1 MSVNQKILSG
11 DGVYEQMDAYWE
23 QEGIRHI
30 LLVCGRSAKKLPV
43 YHYFEELDRS
53 GKVRVTQFSDY
64 APNPD
69 YSSVEK
75 GTALFREKG
84 CDAVAAIGGGS
95 GMDVAK
101 CIKLYAGMDPEV
113 SYLQQKIVP
122 NDIPFL
128 AVPTTAGTGSEATR
142 FAVVYYNH
150 EKQSVSDESCIPSVV
165 IMDPSVL
172 DTLPLYQRK
181 TTMLDALCH
190 ATESFWSVNSSP
202 ESKAFSRTAIEE
214 ILKHKDGYLAN
225 TPEGNAGML
234 HAAYIAGQAINLTQ
248 TTAGH
253 AMCYKMTSLYG
264 LAHGHSAMLCVKSL
278 FPWMLEN
285 IDKCID
291 PRGADYLK
299 SVMDY
304 IAETFGYSDPYK
316 VCEYLEGL
324 YSRLN
329 MSTPEATEEEF
340 ILLVSSVNVDRL
352 KNHPI
357 KLDRDSI
364 DLLYHKILG
373 NS

>member
-11 DGVYEQMDAYWE
+11 DGVYEQLDAYWE

-128 AVPTTAGTGSEATR
+128 AVPTTAGTGSEANR

-150 EKQSVSDESCIPSVV
+150 E
-165 IMDPSVL
+165 
-172 DTLPLYQRK
+172 
-181 TTMLDALCH
+181 
-190 ATESFWSVNSSP
+190 
-202 ESKAFSRTAIEE
+202 
-214 ILKHKDGYLAN
+214 
-225 TPEGNAGML
+225 
-234 HAAYIAGQAINLTQ
+234 
-248 TTAGH
+248 
-253 AMCYKMTSLYG
+253 
-264 LAHGHSAMLCVKSL
+264 
-278 FPWMLEN
+278 
-285 IDKCID
+285 
-291 PRGADYLK
+291 
-299 SVMDY
+299 
-304 IAETFGYSDPYK
+304 
-316 VCEYLEGL
+316 
-324 YSRLN
+324 
-329 MSTPEATEEEF
+329 
-340 ILLVSSVNVDRL
+340 
-352 KNHPI
+352 
-357 KLDRDSI
+357 
-364 DLLYHKILG
+364 
-373 NS
+373 

>member
-11 DGVYEQMDAYWE
+11 DGVYEQLDAYWE

-172 DTLPLYQRK
+172 DTLPLYQSK
-181 TTMLDALCH
+181 TTMLDPLCH

-253 AMCYKMTSLYG
+253 AMCYKLTSMYG
-264 LAHGHSAMLCVKSL
+264 LSHGHAAALCVAQL
-278 FPWMLEN
+278 WPFMLTHPER
-285 IDKCID
+285 CID
-291 PRGADYLK
+291 PRGEGYLQDTYREIALAYGFEK
-299 SVMDY
+299 PEEACAYFGKMLEDMDLP
-304 IAETFGYSDPYK
+304 IP
-316 VCEYLEGL
+316 EGV
-324 YSRLN
+324 R
-329 MSTPEATEEEF
+329 EEDFEV
-340 ILLVSSVNVDRL
+340 LTHSVNPVRL
-352 KNHPI
+352 KNHPAA
-357 KLDRDSI
+357 LDEEVIRK
-364 DLLYHKILG
+364 LYHRILG
-373 NS
+373 